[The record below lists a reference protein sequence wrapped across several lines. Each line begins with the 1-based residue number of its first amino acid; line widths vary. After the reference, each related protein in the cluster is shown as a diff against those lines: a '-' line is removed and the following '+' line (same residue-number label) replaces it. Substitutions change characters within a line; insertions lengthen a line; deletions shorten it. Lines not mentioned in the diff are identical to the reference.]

1 MNAPSRP
8 ILAVVNGHATTT
20 SAQVAENFGKR
31 HDHVLRA
38 IRNLGCSPDFH
49 LRNFG
54 EVFHEAE
61 GGQGAIVKYP
71 AYTITRDG
79 FVFLA
84 MGFTGK
90 EAAQWK
96 EAYIEAFNAME
107 ASLQAAPPGDAPEFS
122 IPDTLFLKGMTGA
135 ERTAHQSVAM
145 GANMLN
151 SLAETYATYATRVA
165 CYTAA
170 LSLFNSATDILK
182 QERARLCRALEQAD
196 GSAIGDSTQW
206 PEWRV
211 GMDYADV
218 PRLNPAQPSH
228 EARAAHQAFSQ
239 LRAVKGGA
247 A

>member
-1 MNAPSRP
+1 MNAPERP
-8 ILAVVNGHATTT
+8 HLAVVNGHATTT
-20 SAQVAENFGKR
+20 SNQIAEHFGKR

-38 IRNLGCSPDFH
+38 IKNLGCSPDFR

-54 EVFHEAE
+54 EASIEME
-61 GGQGAIVKYP
+61 QPNGGTAKYP

-107 ASLQAAPPGDAPEFS
+107 ATLQQTAPPLAAPTSGYSVA
-122 IPDTLFLKGMTGA
+122 DTMFEKGITCA
-135 ERTAHQSVAM
+135 ERAAHQAICL
-145 GANMLN
+145 GANML
-151 SLAETYATYATRVA
+151 SALSYQRITYAPRVA

-170 LSLFNSATDILK
+170 ISLINSAAATLK
-182 QERARLCRALEQAD
+182 QERARLCQAMEKTD
-196 GSAIGDSTQW
+196 GSAIGNSNKW
-206 PEWRV
+206 PDAAAV
-211 GMDYADV
+211 LYFGDV
-218 PRLNPAQPSH
+218 AAPDKPAPRL
-228 EARAAHQAFSQ
+228 
-239 LRAVKGGA
+239 AVKGGA